1 MLCAFDIFIF
11 IYLCYNLAFINF
23 LFLLLYFIFYFK
35 PMSFPLLD
43 WTGFMLG
50 LEISS
55 DWCEVHVNVIKW
67 ASADFGGGMLNCSKL
82 LVSWKWFYPP
92 QHPPVYPRFHAPFA
106 QGLHFNLPICCNCF
120 ESWLARHILFKPPP
134 NLTHVHMCV
143 CVCVCVCPLVDV
155 SNTISDAHE
164 RSLHRTSAENT
175 VDVRCLTQALSVH
188 QSADITTLSSHC
200 RSFPPEYEK
209 YNNSAAQISVT
220 TSSAWPFFFLV
231 AFHDCRRGSEA
242 TWTWL
247 K

>member
-1 MLCAFDIFIF
+1 
-11 IYLCYNLAFINF
+11 
-23 LFLLLYFIFYFK
+23 
-35 PMSFPLLD
+35 
-43 WTGFMLG
+43 MLG

-55 DWCEVHVNVIKW
+55 DWYEVHVNVIKW
-67 ASADFGGGMLNCSKL
+67 ASADFGGGMLNCSEL
-82 LVSWKWFYPP
+82 LVSWKLFYPP

-120 ESWLARHILFKPPP
+120 ESWLARHIFFKPPP
-134 NLTHVHMCV
+134 NLTHMHIYV
-143 CVCVCVCPLVDV
+143 CVCVFARGRLKHQLRR
-155 SNTISDAHE
+155 TRAHT
-164 RSLHRTSAENT
+164 LHRTSTENMA
-175 VDVRCLTQALSVH
+175 DARCRTQALSVH
-188 QSADITTLSSHC
+188 QSADITTLSSHR

-220 TSSAWPFFFLV
+220 TCSVWPFFFLA